1 MAHYLLGIDA
11 GLTVTKAVVFTTDGT
26 QVAVEARRVRTVSDV
41 PRHVERDQDELWE
54 AVVAAVRGVLVA
66 ARIDPADIAGIGVT
80 AHGDGLY
87 FVDEESRPVG
97 RGITSL
103 DTRAGDILRRW
114 HEDGTDRRALEATG
128 QVPFASTPAALLAW
142 FAEHDPDTLDRA
154 AWALP
159 CKDMLKARLT
169 GRVSTDRTEASLSF
183 VDYRTQQYSV
193 AAFEVYGL
201 SAYRN
206 LFAPAFDST
215 DVVGDLTAGA
225 ARELGLVAGTPVAAS
240 AHDVDCSALGSGA
253 WQPGAMSVIAGTY
266 SINQAISS
274 APAPDPAWCTRNFVV
289 PGQWMNQGV
298 SPSSATNMEWFVQR
312 VMIGPDGV
320 SGADVFARV
329 ESEIAAIDADP
340 DDVIY
345 APFLYGSPLD
355 ADASASF
362 LGVRGW
368 HRRGHLLR
376 AVMQGVVFNHRHH
389 IDALR
394 TTFPVERIH
403 LTGGATQSA
412 RWAQMFA
419 DVLDTE
425 VAIAAVSESGALG
438 ACMLAAVAVGAHA
451 NLGDAVEA
459 MAGDLRTFAPIPL
472 GVARYEAGYARYCA
486 ALAALEPFW
495 GPAR

>member
-11 GLTVTKAVVFTTDGT
+11 GLTVTKAVLFALDGT

-54 AVVAAVRGVLVA
+54 AVVAAVRGVIAA

-87 FVDEESRPVG
+87 FVDEDLRPVG
-97 RGITSL
+97 RGIASL
-103 DTRAGDILRRW
+103 DTRAGDILHRW
-114 HEDGTDRRALEATG
+114 HEDGTDRRALAATG
-128 QVPFASTPAALLAW
+128 QMPFASTPATLLAW
-142 FAEHDPDTLDRA
+142 FAEHDPDTLDRS

-183 VDYRTQQYSV
+183 VDYRTQEYS
-193 AAFEVYGL
+193 AEAFEVYGL
-201 SAYRN
+201 GAYRD

-215 DVVGDLTAGA
+215 DVVGELTDDA
-225 ARELGLVAGTPVAAS
+225 ARELGLVAGISVAGS
-240 AHDVDCSALGSGA
+240 AHDVDCSALGTGA

-266 SINQAISS
+266 SINQAISAS
-274 APAPDPAWCTRNFVV
+274 PAPDPAWCTRNFVV

-312 VMIGPDGV
+312 VMIGPNGV
-320 SGADVFARV
+320 SGADVFERV
-329 ESEIAAIDADP
+329 ELEIAAIDADT

-368 HRRGHLLR
+368 HTRGHLLR
-376 AVMQGVVFNHRHH
+376 AVMQGVAFNHRHH

-394 TTFPVERIH
+394 TSFPVQRIH

-419 DVLDTE
+419 DVLDAE
-425 VAIAAVSESGALG
+425 VAIAAVSESGRWG
-438 ACMLAAVAVGAHA
+438 RAC
-451 NLGDAVEA
+451 
-459 MAGDLRTFAPIPL
+459 
-472 GVARYEAGYARYCA
+472 
-486 ALAALEPFW
+486 
-495 GPAR
+495 

>member
-1 MAHYLLGIDA
+1 LAQYFLGIDA
-11 GLTVTKAVVFTTDGT
+11 GLTVTKAVVFALDGT
-26 QVAVEARRVRTVSDV
+26 QVAVEARRVRTVSEV

-66 ARIDPADIAGIGVT
+66 ARINPVDIAGIGVT

-87 FVDEESRPVG
+87 FVDEDLRPVG
-97 RGITSL
+97 RGIASL

-114 HEDGTDRRALEATG
+114 HEDGTDRRALEVTG
-128 QVPFASTPAALLAW
+128 QMPFASTPATLLAW
-142 FAEHDPDTLDRA
+142 FAEHDPDTLARA

-159 CKDMLKARLT
+159 CKDVLKARLT

-183 VDYRTQQYSV
+183 VNYRTQEYSV
-193 AAFEVYGL
+193 DAFEVYGL
-201 SAYRN
+201 GAYRD
-206 LFAPAFDST
+206 LFSPAYDST
-215 DVVGDLTAGA
+215 EIVGELTDDA
-225 ARELGLVAGTPVAAS
+225 ARQLGLMAGTPVAAS
-240 AHDVDCSALGSGA
+240 AHDVDCSALGTGA

-266 SINQAISS
+266 SINQSISA

-289 PGQWMNQGV
+289 PGQWMNQAV

-312 VMIGPDGV
+312 VMVGPGGV

-329 ESEIAAIDADP
+329 EAEIAEIDLDADE
-340 DDVIY
+340 VIY

-368 HRRGHLLR
+368 HTRGHLLR
-376 AVMQGVVFNHRHH
+376 AVMQGVAFNHRHH

-394 TTFPVERIH
+394 AAFPVDRIH
-403 LTGGATQSA
+403 LTGGATQSP

-419 DVLDTE
+419 DVLNAE

-438 ACMLAAVAVGAHA
+438 ACMLTAVAVGAHA
-451 NLGDAVEA
+451 SLGEAVDAMVGE
-459 MAGDLRTFAPIPL
+459 LRAFAPSTQA
-472 GVARYEAGYARYCA
+472 VARYEAGYTRYRA

-495 GPAR
+495 GPAS